1 LYTETIYI
9 KDEQTN
15 KILNEEIEENLVK
28 FLFEAFSVHT
38 EHLIRN
44 TILNCLETFYE
55 KGYYFQKYNKYNSSD
70 SVPLGDIVPLDE
82 VNVNIEITPKMINID
97 FYTHVE
103 SI

>member
-9 KDEQTN
+9 KDEQTSQ
-15 KILNEEIEENLVK
+15 IFNEELEENLVK

-55 KGYYFQKYNKYNSSD
+55 KGYYFQKYNSYD

-82 VNVNIEITPKMINID
+82 VYVNIEITPKMINID